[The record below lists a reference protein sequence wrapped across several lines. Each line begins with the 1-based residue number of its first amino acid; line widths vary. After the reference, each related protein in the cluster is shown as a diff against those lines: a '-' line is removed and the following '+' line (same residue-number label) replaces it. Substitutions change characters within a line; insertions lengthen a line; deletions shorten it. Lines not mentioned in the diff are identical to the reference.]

1 MWNGLEPSE
10 ADPGLEVVGDVYD
23 ELWTLC
29 NENDKAALDR
39 LIGYM
44 TQLPSWLDS
53 RFYLG
58 AEGYTAKR
66 YKKD

>member
-1 MWNGLEPSE
+1 
-10 ADPGLEVVGDVYD
+10 
-23 ELWTLC
+23 
-29 NENDKAALDR
+29 
-39 LIGYM
+39 M